1 MFETVNMLML
11 IFWFFDVCNLPFME
25 VFDTVYPINGWIWF
39 GIWVINEASYSA
51 YRNRTFRIK
60 IEKN

>member
-1 MFETVNMLML
+1 MFETVNMLMN

-39 GIWVINEASYSA
+39 GIWVISTLSDAA
-51 YRNRTFRIK
+51 YQNRTFNIK
-60 IEKN
+60 IKKN